1 MKILY
6 YNNCWFT
13 NVGEAFIDVGAMKL
27 IKNIFADSKI
37 ACISD
42 MTDFYVHQNKN
53 REKNFW
59 GKNKFDISK
68 FSVNTIYENFDADYI
83 ILAGMFASETYLLSP
98 GREMVDFHVNKG
110 AKLIFL
116 GLGSDHYSDREYELF
131 SAYLKKVN
139 PTLVVTRDNKTYQI
153 YKDCCNCVPGIDCA
167 FWIREVFNPMGF
179 GKRDYSIVSFNRLK
193 EKPIITFDQDEKIIC
208 PWHMQFSY
216 SDKVLENGILIS
228 DTPYDYLT
236 AYANAKRVYTDL
248 VHATI
253 VSLMY
258 ETPVKYFYFDERSTA
273 FEVFPELIVD
283 KNGFMILPQNHL
295 IEIKKEI
302 ESKIKN
308 NV

>member
-13 NVGEAFIDVGAMKL
+13 NVGEAFIDIGALQL
-27 IKNIFADSKI
+27 IKNIFNNPQI

-42 MTDFYVHQNKN
+42 MTDYYIHQEKN
-53 REKNFW
+53 REKTLL
-59 GKNKFDISK
+59 GKNKFKISNYI
-68 FSVNTIYENFDADYI
+68 SNNVYENFTADYI
-83 ILAGMFASETYLLSP
+83 ILAGMFASEDYLRSE
-98 GREMVDFHVNKG
+98 GRKMVDFHVQKG
-110 AKLIFL
+110 TKIIFL
-116 GLGSDHYSDREYELF
+116 GLGSQTYNKREYDLF
-131 SAYLKKVN
+131 SDYLRKIQ
-139 PTLVVTRDNKTYQI
+139 PAIVVTRDNLTYKT
-153 YKDCCNCVPGIDCA
+153 YKDCCKCINGIDCA

-193 EKPIITFDQDEKIIC
+193 EKPIITFDQDEKIIR

-283 KNGFMILPQNHL
+283 ENGFMILPQNHL

-302 ESKIKN
+302 ENKIKN
-308 NV
+308 NI